1 MRILSQD
8 IPMINIFDIPY
19 ETAMLSMS
27 KYTEGRYRIYSQ
39 GTFVGNTSDDNFVLM
54 AEYST
59 EEKARKAMEMLHE
72 AYTDIPLIL
81 QNVDISDD
89 VKEMFKKWKKQGICV
104 VSENQPSKVEYVGN
118 VLFQFPTDD
127 EVEV

>member
-8 IPMINIFDIPY
+8 GRIDLPY
-19 ETAMLSMS
+19 EMISVELVS
-27 KYTEGRYRIYSQ
+27 
-39 GTFVGNTSDDNFVLM
+39 GTTIVAQTYLFGNGADNFATM

-59 EEKARKAMEMLHE
+59 EAKARKVMEMLHE
-72 AYTDIPLIL
+72 AYTGIPLIL

-89 VKEMFKKWKKQGICV
+89 VTKMFEKWKKQGICV

-118 VLFQFPTDD
+118 VLFQFPADD
-127 EVEV
+127 DVEV

>member
-8 IPMINIFDIPY
+8 NGKYDLPY
-19 ETAMLSMS
+19 ENIVLEKMMDCNTIYAYTGTGQPFKMAVYSSFEKMS
-27 KYTEGRYRIYSQ
+27 
-39 GTFVGNTSDDNFVLM
+39 
-54 AEYST
+54 
-59 EEKARKAMEMLHE
+59 KAMEMLHE
-72 AYTDIPLIL
+72 AYKGIPLIL

-89 VKEMFKKWKKQGICV
+89 VRGMFEKWKKQGICV

-118 VLFQFPTDD
+118 VLFQFPSDD

>member
-1 MRILSQD
+1 MRTLSQD
-8 IPMINIFDIPY
+8 GMADLPY
-19 ETAMLSMS
+19 ESIGICIHYHN
-27 KYTEGRYRIYSQ
+27 KTEIIAYPAGTYSP
-39 GTFVGNTSDDNFVLM
+39 DDEYWTL
-54 AEYST
+54 AKYST

-118 VLFQFPTDD
+118 VLFQFPSDD

>member
-8 IPMINIFDIPY
+8 GKIDVPY
-19 ETAMLSMS
+19 EQCGLTMFFNEILS
-27 KYTEGRYRIYSQ
+27 
-39 GTFVGNTSDDNFVLM
+39 GNWDINANIGGNKAYKM

-59 EEKARKAMEMLHE
+59 EAKARKAMEMLHE
-72 AYTDIPLIL
+72 AYIGIPLIL

-89 VKEMFKKWKKQGICV
+89 VTKMFEKWKKQGICV

-118 VLFQFPTDD
+118 VLFQFPADD